1 MTKHSTNNIQCEFDG
16 TRLYALRVERGIT
29 MMQLAK
35 ALGMS
40 ESTISFYESGDRT
53 PSFEACG
60 KICNFF
66 GCDLNYLFGTSD
78 QKLSSMTGVG
88 SNNRAV
94 PIFDRNKLIKDYEG
108 NGSAVF
114 DPNFTH
120 SIINLPDDLLMK
132 NKSYFAIKATE
143 GTLRN
148 DGINPDDIC
157 IFAACEENEI
167 SNNKIVCA
175 VLKGKTVIKKYYKTK
190 DALLLYSGGDED
202 PIKVT
207 SKKQGFIVGKLALV
221 LSDRQ

>member
-1 MTKHSTNNIQCEFDG
+1 MTKHSTNNIRCEFDG

-29 MMQLAK
+29 MMQLAN

-88 SNNRAV
+88 NNNRAV
-94 PIFDRNKLIKDYEG
+94 PVFDRNKLIRDYET

-120 SIINLPDDLLMK
+120 SIINLPDDFLMR
-132 NKSYFAIKATE
+132 NKSYFAIKVSE

-157 IFAACEENEI
+157 IFSTCEESNI

-175 VLKGKTVIKKYYKTK
+175 IVNGKAAIKKYYKTG
-190 DALLLYSGGDED
+190 DALLLYSGGEDE
-202 PIKVT
+202 PIKIT
-207 SKKQGFIVGKLALV
+207 DSSQGFVIGKLALV
-221 LSDRQ
+221 LANRQ